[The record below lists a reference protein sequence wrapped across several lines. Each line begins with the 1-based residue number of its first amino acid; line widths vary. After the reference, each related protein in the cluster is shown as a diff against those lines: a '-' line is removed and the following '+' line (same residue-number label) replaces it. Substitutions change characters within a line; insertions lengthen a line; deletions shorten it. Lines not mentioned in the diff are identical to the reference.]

1 MQVETAVSFHFE
13 AIRDRLRPSEWRV
26 ETINSRTGDVFVAIF
41 CGPLAQQ
48 RAVEYADFKN
58 KMCS

>member
-1 MQVETAVSFHFE
+1 MQVETAVAFRFE

-26 ETINSRTGDVFVAIF
+26 EALNSKTGDVFVAIF

>member
-1 MQVETAVSFHFE
+1 MQVETAVSLHFE
-13 AIRDRLRPSEWRV
+13 AFRDRLRPSEWRV

-48 RAVEYADFKN
+48 RAMEYADFKN
-58 KMCS
+58 RMYS